1 MSTKKRLFE
10 PLLNSTNNR
19 FIQLPI
25 LYPEIQKAFEIHE
38 AAFWTAKE
46 IDYSADLNSWKT
58 LNSNEKYFIEHILAF
73 FAASDGIVLENLIT
87 NFCEEIKISEAR
99 NFYSFQAMIENTHG
113 LTYSLL
119 LDTYVKD
126 TKKQFRLFNAI
137 ETIPCIK
144 NKAEWAL
151 KWINKQIPFEQRI
164 IAFAVV
170 EGIFFSA
177 SFASIFWLKDQ
188 GKMINSLG
196 ASNELI
202 ARDEGLHTDFAVLI
216 YKHLRNKCEQK
227 VVEQIFREA
236 VLIEK
241 EFILKAIPCDLIG
254 MNSKLMSQYI
264 EYVADRL
271 LTQLGF
277 KKIYNSTN
285 PFDFMKKTLT
295 DVKANFFEGR
305 PTQYKLAASNFR
317 NSISDEED
325 EEWNFDEKFE
335 F

>member
-144 NKAEWAL
+144 SKAQWAL

-164 IAFAVV
+164 IAFAIV
-170 EGIFFSA
+170 EGVFFSA
-177 SFASIFWLKDQ
+177 SFASIFWLKDR
-188 GKMINSLG
+188 GKMVNSLG

-264 EYVADRL
+264 EYVSDRL

-317 NSISDEED
+317 NSISEED

>member
-38 AAFWTAKE
+38 AAFWTSKE

-119 LDTYVKD
+119 LDTYVKNP
-126 TKKQFRLFNAI
+126 KKQYKLFNAI

-144 NKAEWAL
+144 SKAQWAL

-188 GKMINSLG
+188 GKMVNSLG

-264 EYVADRL
+264 EYVSDRL

-317 NSISDEED
+317 NSISEED